1 MKDSS
6 NLHYLF
12 ETPPKYQDL
21 NSLKINLDLEGYTME
36 SVTKRKWCGCTN
48 LSKKFRAKDIIKDK
62 VEYCRVQWSIS
73 QKYMAT
79 LSAHAAKNKE
89 QTFMKGKPEQG
100 CREDKTIL
108 SVDPLLETQSY

>member
-1 MKDSS
+1 M
-6 NLHYLF
+6 
-12 ETPPKYQDL
+12 
-21 NSLKINLDLEGYTME
+21 
-36 SVTKRKWCGCTN
+36 
-48 LSKKFRAKDIIKDK
+48 
-62 VEYCRVQWSIS
+62 S

>member
-1 MKDSS
+1 
-6 NLHYLF
+6 
-12 ETPPKYQDL
+12 
-21 NSLKINLDLEGYTME
+21 ME

-62 VEYCRVQWSIS
+62 VEYSRIQWSMS